1 MLRKLW
7 LLSAPPDV
15 SSVVSEEVSEVL
27 VVVGGALSVGSG
39 GVCRLA
45 DSRLA
50 CFARC
55 YTYHRRLPHFA
66 WHAMYCTIVDI

>member
-27 VVVGGALSVGSG
+27 VVVVVRCLSAVVVFAGLRIAG
-39 GVCRLA
+39 LLA
-45 DSRLA
+45 SLA
-50 CFARC
+50 A
-55 YTYHRRLPHFA
+55 TRLPHFA
-66 WHAMYCTIVDI
+66 WHAMYCTIVNI

>member
-1 MLRKLW
+1 VVALG
-7 LLSAPPDV
+7 SAGC
-15 SSVVSEEVSEVL
+15 VVRGVGGGVGG
-27 VVVGGALSVGSG
+27 VGGGGGALSVGSG

-55 YTYHRRLPHFA
+55 YQRLPHFA
-66 WHAMYCTIVDI
+66 WRAMYRTIVNI